1 MERTRWIARMSRR
14 SSLLVAALGGFVMLA
29 VTAAPAGAAQVAD
42 VQNLGVTLV
51 FADDPGADANLQ
63 VTQATPD
70 TWVFTALNGQTLM
83 SGSPA
88 ECTAGPANVVTC
100 TRSGLKQVAA
110 GLGDGTDQIVMGTGP
125 CQGVIGVGTS
135 LGDNSGGLVSGPKTI
150 FGGEKND
157 FLFGATHAASN
168 DTIHGCAGDDE
179 FAETPGNDT
188 YFGEG
193 GNDQVNG
200 PNAKTFNFPE
210 GLGDDVFDMGPG
222 DDLVPGGEGADVV
235 LGGIGND
242 NLTGDAPGQS
252 FADALDGQDGNDVAA
267 GGSGDDIVK
276 GSAGRD
282 ALSGDDGNDKVK
294 GGTGKDRLSGG
305 LGNDT
310 LKGGAGKDKL
320 IGGAGKDRLICGPG
334 KRDTALGTKGDKVSP
349 TCEIIR

>member
-1 MERTRWIARMSRR
+1 MGRR

-29 VTAAPAGAAQVAD
+29 VTAAPAGAARVAD
-42 VQNLGVTLV
+42 VNNAGVTLV
-51 FADDPGADANLQ
+51 VADDPGADLNVQ
-63 VTQATPD
+63 VTQATSD
-70 TWVFTALNGQTLM
+70 TWVFTALSGQALT

-88 ECTAGPANVVTC
+88 VCTAGPANVVTC
-100 TRSGLKQVAA
+100 TRSGNKQLAA
-110 GLGDGTDQIVMGTGP
+110 VLGDGTDQIVLGTGP
-125 CQGVIGVGTS
+125 CQGAVGVAAS

-150 FGGEKND
+150 FGGEKGD

-188 YFGEG
+188 YFGED

-200 PNAKTFNFPE
+200 SAAKTFNFPL

-222 DDLVPGGEGADVV
+222 DDLVPGGEGADVL

-242 NLTGDAPGQS
+242 NMTGDAPGQS
-252 FADALDGQDGNDVAA
+252 FADALDGQDGDDVAA
-267 GGSGDDIVK
+267 GGAGNDIVK

-282 ALSGDDGNDKVK
+282 LLSGDDGSDKVK
-294 GGTGKDRLSGG
+294 GGTGKDRLLGG
-305 LGNDT
+305 LGKDT
-310 LKGGAGKDKL
+310 LKGGPGKDKL

-334 KRDTALGTKGDKVSP
+334 KRDIAKGTKGDKVSP
-349 TCEIIR
+349 TCEVIR